1 MKYII
6 TGTAGFIGN
15 HTALRLL
22 NEGHEVIGIDNFNS
36 YYDVNLK
43 EARNERLKNHP
54 NFLLYREGIENLGRI
69 QEIFKEHRPD
79 IVIHLAAQA
88 GVRYSLVNPE
98 AYTRANITGTLSI
111 LEACRAFPVQHLVYA
126 STSSVYGANTQLPF
140 KESVGVDHPLTLYAA
155 TKRGNELMAHS
166 YSYLFKIPTSGL
178 RFFTVY
184 GPWGRPDMALF
195 LFTKNILEG
204 KPIDIFNNGDMERDF
219 TYIDDIVSGI
229 INVSNI
235 NPLESI
241 LNKAHQPDQSMVAPY
256 QIYNIGNNKRVQLMH
271 YVKVIEEV
279 LGIKAEKNFL
289 PMQNGDVQRTFASVD
304 KLEKNAGYKPSTP
317 VEVGVKNFV
326 KWYKSYYVN

>member
-1 MKYII
+1 MKYIV

-15 HTALRLL
+15 HVALRLL
-22 NEGHEVIGIDNFNS
+22 DEGHEVIGIDNFNP
-36 YYDVNLK
+36 YYEVSLK
-43 EARNERLKNHP
+43 EARNDRVKNHR
-54 NFLLYREGIENLGRI
+54 NFTLYREGIENLERI
-69 QEIFKEHRPD
+69 KEIFKEYRPD
-79 IVIHLAAQA
+79 KVIHLAAQA
-88 GVRYSLVNPE
+88 GVRYSLVDPE
-98 AYTRANITGTLSI
+98 AYTRTNITGTLSI
-111 LEACRAFPVQHLVYA
+111 LEACRAYPVQHLVYA
-126 STSSVYGANTQLPF
+126 STSSVYGANMELPF

-219 TYIDDIVSGI
+219 TYVDDIVLG
-229 INVSNI
+229 
-235 NPLESI
+235 I
-241 LNKAHQPDQSMVAPY
+241 LNISNTNPTELNPNKLHQPDQSTVAPY

-271 YVKVIEEV
+271 YVKVIEDV
-279 LGIKAEKNFL
+279 LGIESKKKFL

-304 KLEKNAGYKPSTP
+304 KLKKNAGYKPSTS
-317 VEVGVKNFV
+317 VEVGVRNFV
-326 KWYKSYYVN
+326 EWYKSYYKS

>member
-1 MKYII
+1 MKYVV

-15 HTALRLL
+15 HVALRLL
-22 NEGHEVIGIDNFNS
+22 DEGHEVIGIDNFNP
-36 YYDVNLK
+36 YYEVSLK
-43 EARNERLKNHP
+43 EARNNRVKNHP
-54 NFLLYREGIENLGRI
+54 NFTLYREGIENLERI
-69 QEIFKEHRPD
+69 KEIFKEYRPD
-79 IVIHLAAQA
+79 KVIHLAAQA
-88 GVRYSLVNPE
+88 GVRYSLVDPE
-98 AYTRANITGTLSI
+98 AYTRTNITGTLSI
-111 LEACRAFPVQHLVYA
+111 LEACRAYPVQHLVYA
-126 STSSVYGANTQLPF
+126 STSSVYGANMKLPF

-219 TYIDDIVSGI
+219 TYVDDIVLG
-229 INVSNI
+229 
-235 NPLESI
+235 I
-241 LNKAHQPDQSMVAPY
+241 LNISNTNPMELNPNKLHQPDQSTVAPY

-271 YVKVIEEV
+271 YVKVIEDV
-279 LGIKAEKNFL
+279 LGIESKKKFL

-304 KLEKNAGYKPSTP
+304 KLKKNAGYKPSTS
-317 VEVGVKNFV
+317 VEVGVRNFV
-326 KWYKSYYVN
+326 EWYKSYYKS